1 MTSSS
6 CINRAEFKAVGSS
19 SLDCDVNSDAAA
31 SAFVIEVVNIIRLD
45 LKTCW
50 LELED
55 FKTLKNL

>member
-1 MTSSS
+1 M
-6 CINRAEFKAVGSS
+6 NDAGLKVVVSS

-31 SAFVIEVVNIIRLD
+31 SPIVVIEVANIIRLD

>member
-1 MTSSS
+1 M
-6 CINRAEFKAVGSS
+6 NDPGLKVVVSS

>member
-1 MTSSS
+1 M
-6 CINRAEFKAVGSS
+6 NDAGLKVVVSS

-45 LKTCW
+45 MKTCW
-50 LELED
+50 LEFED

>member
-1 MTSSS
+1 M
-6 CINRAEFKAVGSS
+6 NDAGLKVVVSS

-31 SAFVIEVVNIIRLD
+31 SAFVLMEVVNIILLD

-50 LELED
+50 LELEG